1 MEEILKPIPNCDDY
15 FISNFGNVYST
26 KRSVKPMRLTPHVDS
41 RGNYINIQLKNNQ
54 GGMSHFLVHRLV
66 AQAFIP
72 NPHQFP
78 EVNHRDKNNKNNHVS
93 NLEWCTRKDNL
104 EDSYSTMSPNRNF
117 NKCTLIVNN
126 EKVGEFDGVIRAAK
140 FAHEHY
146 GASASSLEK
155 YLKWLNIEI
164 KFDGDDTRKKYEG
177 HTCERTQN
185 RKTIFVYKEEQ
196 LVGEFKR
203 YKDVKQFL
211 ETHNIFVSED
221 YVRFIRNKGR
231 DIQGFKIIR

>member
-1 MEEILKPIPNCDDY
+1 MEEILKPIQGFDGY
-15 FISNFGNVYST
+15 FISNQGNVYST
-26 KRSVKPMRLTPHVDS
+26 KQGYQRPLALGLDGQKNYVIVHLSQNRKP
-41 RGNYINIQLKNNQ
+41 KAC
-54 GGMSHFLVHRLV
+54 LVHRLV
-66 AQAFIP
+66 AKAFIP
-72 NPHQFP
+72 NPHNLP
-78 EVNHRDKNNKNNHVS
+78 EVNHKDKNKQNNCVA
-93 NLEWCTRKDNL
+93 NLEWCTRKKNL

-117 NKCTLIVNN
+117 RKCTLLVDGKN
-126 EKVGEFDGVIRAAK
+126 VGEFDGVIRAAN

-146 GASASSLEK
+146 GASASSLGK

-164 KFDGDDTRKKYEG
+164 KFDGDDSRKKYEG

>member
-1 MEEILKPIPNCDDY
+1 MEEILKPIQDFDDY
-15 FISNFGNVYST
+15 YISNFGNVYS
-26 KRSVKPMRLTPHVDS
+26 KKSGFLKKLIPALDGQKNYLLIGLS
-41 RGNYINIQLKNNQ
+41 RNGQRHRK
-54 GGMSHFLVHRLV
+54 LVHRLV

-72 NPHQFP
+72 NPHQLP
-78 EVNHRDKNNKNNHVS
+78 EVNHKDKNKKNNHVS
-93 NLEWCTRKDNL
+93 NLEWCTRKENL

-117 NKCTLIVNN
+117 NKCTLFVNN
-126 EKVGEFDGVIRAAK
+126 EEVEEFDGVIRAAK

-146 GASASSLEK
+146 GASTSSLEK

-164 KFDGDDTRKKYEG
+164 KFDGDDARKKYEG

-185 RKTIFVYKEEQ
+185 RKTIFVYKEEH

>member
-1 MEEILKPIPNCDDY
+1 
-15 FISNFGNVYST
+15 
-26 KRSVKPMRLTPHVDS
+26 
-41 RGNYINIQLKNNQ
+41 
-54 GGMSHFLVHRLV
+54 LVHRLV

-72 NPHQFP
+72 NPHQLP
-78 EVNHRDKNNKNNHVS
+78 EVNHRDKNKKNNHVS

-126 EKVGEFDGVIRAAK
+126 EEVGEFDGVIRAAK

-164 KFDGDDTRKKYEG
+164 KFDGDDTRKKYKG

>member
-1 MEEILKPIPNCDDY
+1 MEEILKPIQDFDDY
-15 FISNFGNVYST
+15 YISNFGNVYS
-26 KRSVKPMRLTPHVDS
+26 KKSGLLKKLIPALDGQKNYLLIGLS
-41 RGNYINIQLKNNQ
+41 RNGQRHRK
-54 GGMSHFLVHRLV
+54 LVHRLV

-72 NPHQFP
+72 NPHQLP
-78 EVNHRDKNNKNNHVS
+78 EVNHRDKNKKNNHVS
-93 NLEWCTRKDNL
+93 NLEWCTRKENL

-117 NKCTLIVNN
+117 NKCTLFVNN
-126 EKVGEFDGVIRAAK
+126 EEVGEFDGVIRAAK

-164 KFDGDDTRKKYEG
+164 KFDGDDARKKYKG

-185 RKTIFVYKEEQ
+185 RQTIFVYKEEQ

>member
-1 MEEILKPIPNCDDY
+1 MEEILKPIQDFDDY
-15 FISNFGNVYST
+15 YISNFGNVYS
-26 KRSVKPMRLTPHVDS
+26 KKSGLLKKLIPALDGQKNYLLIGLS
-41 RGNYINIQLKNNQ
+41 RNGQRHRK
-54 GGMSHFLVHRLV
+54 LVHRLV

-72 NPHQFP
+72 NPHQLP
-78 EVNHRDKNNKNNHVS
+78 EVNHRDKNKQNNHVS

-104 EDSYSTMSPNRNF
+104 ADSYSTMSPNRNF

-164 KFDGDDTRKKYEG
+164 TFDGDDARKKYEG

>member
-1 MEEILKPIPNCDDY
+1 MEEILKPIQDFDDY
-15 FISNFGNVYST
+15 YISNFGNVYS
-26 KRSVKPMRLTPHVDS
+26 KKSGFLKKLIPALDGQKNYLLIGLS
-41 RGNYINIQLKNNQ
+41 RNGQRHRK
-54 GGMSHFLVHRLV
+54 LVHRLV

-72 NPHQFP
+72 NPHQLP
-78 EVNHRDKNNKNNHVS
+78 EVNHRDKNKKNNHVS
-93 NLEWCTRKDNL
+93 NLEWCTRKENL

-117 NKCTLIVNN
+117 NKCTLFVNN
-126 EKVGEFDGVIRAAK
+126 EEVGEFDGVIRAAK

-164 KFDGDDTRKKYEG
+164 KIDGDDTRKKYEG

>member
-1 MEEILKPIPNCDDY
+1 MEEILKPIQDFDDY
-15 FISNFGNVYST
+15 YISNFGNVYS
-26 KRSVKPMRLTPHVDS
+26 KKSGLLKKLIPALDGQKNYLLIGLS
-41 RGNYINIQLKNNQ
+41 RNGQRHRK
-54 GGMSHFLVHRLV
+54 LVHRLV

-72 NPHQFP
+72 NPHQLP
-78 EVNHRDKNNKNNHVS
+78 EVNHRDKNKKNNHVS
-93 NLEWCTRKDNL
+93 NLEWCTRKENL

-126 EKVGEFDGVIRAAK
+126 EEVGEFDGVIRAAK